1 MIRCLDF
8 YQISEINERKYSRH
22 GPYIRKLK
30 LTCATFT
37 VMTPLPG
44 TELHATRR
52 SDLLSAKPELYD
64 MLHAVLLTL
73 FWLNYLEVG
82 GEEGSDETLKRGI
95 DHLKLLPRIHR
106 TKGAKQDLALRGGK

>member
-52 SDLLSAKPELYD
+52 SDLLSAKPELND
-64 MLHAVLLTL
+64 MLHALLLTL

-82 GEEGSDETLKRGI
+82 GEEGSDETLKRGT
-95 DHLKLLPRIHR
+95 DHLDLLLRNHLTDAAR
-106 TKGAKQDLALRGGK
+106 QEFALRDGK